1 MSGADIHIP
10 PPLTCGACG
19 ALVDERQAWHR
30 WPHRV
35 PDCGGD
41 YLVLLPLPDTT
52 VYLEIAGFDTAQQ
65 TWSIPGELFADD
77 GCVPLAWRHLSPLP
91 EWIT

>member
-1 MSGADIHIP
+1 MSAPLHIP

-30 WPHRV
+30 WPHRM

-41 YLVLLPLPDTT
+41 YLILMALPDTT
-52 VYLEIAGFDTAQQ
+52 VYIDIARWDSADQ
-65 TWSIPGELFADD
+65 TWSLFGDLFGLD
-77 GCVPLAWRHLSPLP
+77 ECVPLAWRHLPPLP